1 VTQGAVPV
9 PPKATRAQKA
19 AARKTASVLV
29 EALPYIRRF
38 WGKIVVVKYGG
49 NALHPWGSGPDSPG
63 VGGVGSPGSPGSPDG
78 GSDGRSDGNTGTDDA
93 AAAAALASFAQDVVL
108 MRAVGILPVVVHG
121 GGPQIGE
128 LMTRLGKEIE
138 FRDGLRVTDAD
149 TLDIARMVLV
159 GKVNRDIVSAINVH
173 GPLAVGMSGEDANL
187 ITAAPTH
194 VDLGFVGSVSFVD
207 PTMLERLVAE
217 GLIPVVATIGADES
231 GQAYNINADTVA
243 GALAEALQAEK
254 LIFLTDIEGL
264 RVVADDSTTVIHQA
278 SLEVIE
284 EIIRSGGA
292 QGGMMPKVAACA
304 RAVRG
309 GVHRAHI
316 LDGRVPHALLLE
328 LFTDSGVGTMVL
340 P

>member
-1 VTQGAVPV
+1 VTAREAPSV
-9 PPKATRAQKA
+9 PPKITRAQKA
-19 AARKTASVLV
+19 AAAKTASVLV

-38 WGKIVVVKYGG
+38 FGKVVVVKYGG
-49 NALHPWGSGPDSPG
+49 NALNAAEGND
-63 VGGVGSPGSPGSPDG
+63 
-78 GSDGRSDGNTGTDDA
+78 GSDTGD
-93 AAAAALASFAQDVVL
+93 ALASFAQDVVL
-108 MRAVGILPVVVHG
+108 MRAVGMLPVVVHG

-128 LMTRLGKEIE
+128 MMARLGKETE
-138 FRDGLRVTDAD
+138 FRNGLRVTDAD

-173 GPLAVGMSGEDANL
+173 GPLAVGLSGEDANL
-187 ITAAPTH
+187 ITAAPRH
-194 VDLGFVGSVSFVD
+194 ADLGFVGNVSLVD
-207 PTMLERLVAE
+207 PIMLERLVAE
-217 GLIPVVATIGADES
+217 GLIPVVATIGADAS

-264 RVVADDSTTVIHQA
+264 RVVADDPTTVIHQA
-278 SLEVIE
+278 SLEVIG

-292 QGGMMPKVAACA
+292 QGGMMPKVEACA
-304 RAVRG
+304 SAVRA
-309 GVHRAHI
+309 GVSRAHI

>member
-1 VTQGAVPV
+1 VIV
-9 PPKATRAQKA
+9 KNSRAQKA
-19 AARKTASVLV
+19 AAQNTASLLV

-38 WGKIVVVKYGG
+38 RGKIVVVKYGG
-49 NALHPWGSGPDSPG
+49 NALNGSA
-63 VGGVGSPGSPGSPDG
+63 DG
-78 GSDGRSDGNTGTDDA
+78 ADT
-93 AAAAALASFAQDVVL
+93 ALASFAQDVVL

-121 GGPQIGE
+121 GGPQIGA
-128 LMTRLGKEIE
+128 LMARLGKESE
-138 FRDGLRVTDAD
+138 FRDGLRVTDAE

-187 ITAAPTH
+187 ITAAQSH
-194 VDLGFVGSVSFVD
+194 VDLGFVGHVSEVD
-207 PTMLERLVAE
+207 PTMLRRLVAE
-217 GLIPVVATIGADES
+217 GIIPVVATIGADEA

-254 LIFLTDIEGL
+254 LIFLTDVEGL
-264 RVVADDSTTVIHQA
+264 RVVPDDPTTLIHQA
-278 SLEVIE
+278 SLDVVA
-284 EIIRSGGA
+284 EILRGGGA
-292 QGGMMPKVAACA
+292 VGGMKPKIEACA
-304 RAVRG
+304 QAVRG
-309 GVHRAHI
+309 GVDRAHI

>member
-1 VTQGAVPV
+1 MTAADAAAAL
-9 PPKATRAQKA
+9 PPPRPKITRAQKA
-19 AARKTASVLV
+19 AAQKTASVLV
-29 EALPYIRRF
+29 EALPYIQRF
-38 WGKIVVVKYGG
+38 RGKVVVVKYGG
-49 NALHPWGSGPDSPG
+49 NALHAASSDSSGDT
-63 VGGVGSPGSPGSPDG
+63 DG
-78 GSDGRSDGNTGTDDA
+78 DGEGDA
-93 AAAAALASFAQDVVL
+93 AAQALASFAQDVVL

-121 GGPQIGE
+121 GGPQIGA
-128 LMTRLGKEIE
+128 LMGRLGKETE

-187 ITAAPTH
+187 ITASPTH
-194 VDLGFVGSVSFVD
+194 VDLGFVGNVSLVD
-207 PTMLERLVAE
+207 PTMLRRLLVE
-217 GLIPVVATIGADES
+217 GIVPVVATIGADES

-243 GALAEALQAEK
+243 GALAESLGAEK

-264 RVVADDSTTVIHQA
+264 RVVADDATTVIHQA
-278 SLEVIE
+278 SLEVID
-284 EIIRSGGA
+284 EIVRSGNA
-292 QGGMMPKVAACA
+292 QGGMMPKVEACA

-309 GVHRAHI
+309 GVTRAHI

-328 LFTDSGVGTMVL
+328 LFTDAGVGTMVL

>member
-1 VTQGAVPV
+1 MSTPEPLPV
-9 PPKATRAQKA
+9 PPRVSRAQKA
-19 AARKTASVLV
+19 AAENTASLLV

-49 NALHPWGSGPDSPG
+49 NALHAADG
-63 VGGVGSPGSPGSPDG
+63 DG
-78 GSDGRSDGNTGTDDA
+78 GADP
-93 AAAAALASFAQDVVL
+93 LASFAQDVVL

-121 GGPQIGE
+121 GGPQIGD
-128 LMTRLGKEIE
+128 LMTRLGKQTE
-138 FRDGLRVTDAD
+138 FRNGLRVTDAD

-187 ITAAPTH
+187 ITAAQTH
-194 VDLGFVGSVSFVD
+194 VDLGFVGNVSLVD
-207 PTMLERLVAE
+207 PTMLQRLVAE
-217 GLIPVVATIGADES
+217 GIIPVVATIGADET

-243 GALAEALQAEK
+243 GALAEALEAEK

-264 RVVADDSTTVIHQA
+264 RVVADDPTTVIHQA
-278 SLEVIE
+278 SLDVID
-284 EIIRSGGA
+284 EIIRSGGV
-292 QGGMMPKVAACA
+292 QGGMMPKVEACA
-304 RAVRG
+304 NAVRA
-309 GVHRAHI
+309 GVTRAHI

>member
-1 VTQGAVPV
+1 MTARQAPVV
-9 PPKATRAQKA
+9 PPKVTRAQKA
-19 AARKTASVLV
+19 AAAKTASVLV

-49 NALHPWGSGPDSPG
+49 NALQAS
-63 VGGVGSPGSPGSPDG
+63 
-78 GSDGRSDGNTGTDDA
+78 DDA
-93 AAAAALASFAQDVVL
+93 AGGAGDGDGGVADALASFAQDVVL
-108 MRAVGILPVVVHG
+108 MRAVGMLPVVVHG

-128 LMTRLGKEIE
+128 LMTRLGKETE
-138 FRDGLRVTDAD
+138 FRNGLRVTDAE

-187 ITAAPTH
+187 ITAAQSN
-194 VDLGFVGSVSFVD
+194 VDLGFVGHVSLVD
-207 PTMLERLVAE
+207 PTMLQRLVAE
-217 GLIPVVATIGADES
+217 GLIPVVATIGADAS

-243 GALAEALQAEK
+243 GALAEALSAEK

-264 RVVADDSTTVIHQA
+264 RLVADDPTTVIHQA
-278 SLEVIE
+278 SLEVID
-284 EIIRSGGA
+284 EIVRSGNA
-292 QGGMMPKVAACA
+292 QGGMMPKVEACA
-304 RAVRG
+304 RAVRA
-309 GVHRAHI
+309 GVSRAHI